1 MALAYYTGNYYL
13 WVIVE
18 LSFGIIYSFILNWK
32 INQVYPWLKSE
43 VSQGRILFKKYP
55 EVMKYTKQLFVH
67 KISAFVQFQI
77 SPFLIYLFVSL
88 QTVAFYGNYTLI
100 IDKMNQLLNNLFGS
114 VSAGIGNL
122 IAEGNSQ
129 KVIQIFWE
137 LMAMRFFIVGI
148 AIFGFYQLMSPFILL
163 WLGEEYVLPK
173 SILILLIINFFIS
186 LSKGTDSFLYGYG
199 LFNDTWAPVSESIIY
214 IIVALIGGYY
224 CGLIGVIWGS
234 TISLFIIVGMWKPY
248 FLFVKGFKQNV
259 CLYWV
264 EWIKYVA
271 ILVVSITLCT
281 EVIQKDVSIRT
292 TSWFDF
298 IQDSLLIMFLFS
310 TTYAIFMYV
319 LSKSFRHILKRLLFK
334 QNF

>member
-1 MALAYYTGNYYL
+1 
-13 WVIVE
+13 
-18 LSFGIIYSFILNWK
+18 
-32 INQVYPWLKSE
+32 
-43 VSQGRILFKKYP
+43 
-55 EVMKYTKQLFVH
+55 
-67 KISAFVQFQI
+67 
-77 SPFLIYLFVSL
+77 
-88 QTVAFYGNYTLI
+88 
-100 IDKMNQLLNNLFGS
+100 
-114 VSAGIGNL
+114 
-122 IAEGNSQ
+122 
-129 KVIQIFWE
+129 
-137 LMAMRFFIVGI
+137 MRFFIVGI